1 MRNLRHLRGWLA
13 GLAGVALLLGGF
25 AVASNMGFK
34 FVPNIGANQYTNLS
48 LPWNNNYTNAKSLY
62 DDLDLGGDILR
73 VMKVNPD
80 FSFTSWFYAAPQTN
94 NFTVQKGQAY
104 TVQAGAAGITS
115 AVIVG
120 SHDPNFTYAFA
131 AGQYSNPAAP
141 YHQTL
146 TNAKGLY
153 DDMAAQS
160 VGVARLIKV
169 NPDFSF
175 TSWFYAAPQVNNFNL
190 TLGMG
195 VIVEATTGGSGYVW
209 PHY

>member
-34 FVPNIGANQYTNLS
+34 FVPNVGANQYFDLS
-48 LPWNNNYTNAKSLY
+48 LPWNNNYTNAKSLF
-62 DDLDLGGDILR
+62 DDLDLGGDITR
-73 VMKVNPD
+73 VIKVND
-80 FSFTSWFYAAPQTN
+80 TFTFTSWYYAAPLAN
-94 NFTVQKGQAY
+94 NFAIQKGQAY
-104 TVQAGAAGITS
+104 VVEGGGAGITS
-115 AVIVG
+115 AVVVG
-120 SHDPNFTYAFA
+120 SHDPNFTFTFA
-131 AGQYSNPAAP
+131 AGKYSNAAAP

-153 DDMAAQS
+153 DDMTAQG
-160 VGVARLIKV
+160 VGVTRLVKV
-169 NPDFSF
+169 NPGFTF
-175 TSWFYAAPQVNNFNL
+175 TSWYYAAPLANNFNL

-195 VIVEATTGGSGYVW
+195 VIVESSTGGSGYVW